1 VGVATLRAWERRY
14 GLFSPARSDGGFRLY
29 SPAEEERV
37 RQMSRLLQGGLS
49 AAEAAKVVLES
60 PDRETIAAD
69 PGEIVREL
77 SAALEKLDAETADR
91 ILDRALS
98 TLAFETVA
106 EEVVLPVLRE
116 IGEGWTRGTITV
128 SQEHFASNLLRGR
141 LLALARGWANGIGP
155 SAVLACPPGEQ
166 HDLGMIIFG
175 LALRR
180 QGWRIVYL
188 GPDTPVGSV
197 VKTAFDVDADAVV
210 MAALSAER
218 LNGFR
223 SELREL
229 GSLRALALGGPPEV
243 LALANE
249 VGARPLEG
257 GLMAE
262 AKRLNT
268 LISPGSARN

>member
-1 VGVATLRAWERRY
+1 ML
-14 GLFSPARSDGGFRLY
+14 SPARSDGGFRLY

-37 RQMSRLLQGGLS
+37 RQMSRLLADGLS
-49 AAEAAKVVLES
+49 AAEAAKVVLGS
-60 PDRETIAAD
+60 PDRETIAGE

-77 SAALEKLDAETADR
+77 SSALEHLDAEVADR
-91 ILDRALS
+91 ILDRAFA

-106 EEVVLPVLRE
+106 EEVVLPVLRG
-116 IGEGWTRGTITV
+116 IGEGWSRGTVTV

-155 SAVLACPPGEQ
+155 PAVLACPPGEQ
-166 HDLGMIIFG
+166 HDLGLIIFG

-197 VKTAFDVDADAVV
+197 AKTALAVDASAVV
-210 MAALSAER
+210 MASLSAER
-218 LNGFR
+218 LGEYR

-229 GSLRALALGGPPEV
+229 GSLRTLAIGGPPEV
-243 LALANE
+243 VALAEE

-257 GLMAE
+257 GLVAE
-262 AKRLNT
+262 AKRLGS
-268 LISPGSARN
+268 LVSPGSQRN